1 MPLDYPKQNS
11 PYTIVEPMRLSDFMD
26 WQYKA
31 AETLTEST
39 KKVND
44 ILTDQTIADLKMTI
58 NNLNALTAK
67 SSTTLGKVDALL
79 DSSKSDIEQLLAMTQ
94 QATDD
99 FSKLSA
105 NVNNIIGD
113 KEFKTK
119 LMSTADSIDHLSRN
133 LNKVM
138 DAADAE
144 ATGKN
149 LKIIA
154 QNLSQISESVNAMTS
169 DDKLKNNLHLQLQM

>member
-1 MPLDYPKQNS
+1 
-11 PYTIVEPMRLSDFMD
+11 
-26 WQYKA
+26 
-31 AETLTEST
+31 
-39 KKVND
+39 
-44 ILTDQTIADLKMTI
+44 MTI

-119 LMSTADSIDHLSRN
+119 LMSTAI
-133 LNKVM
+133 
-138 DAADAE
+138 
-144 ATGKN
+144 
-149 LKIIA
+149 
-154 QNLSQISESVNAMTS
+154 
-169 DDKLKNNLHLQLQM
+169 QLTIYLET

>member
-105 NVNNIIGD
+105 NVNCRFN
-113 KEFKTK
+113 
-119 LMSTADSIDHLSRN
+119 
-133 LNKVM
+133 
-138 DAADAE
+138 
-144 ATGKN
+144 
-149 LKIIA
+149 
-154 QNLSQISESVNAMTS
+154 
-169 DDKLKNNLHLQLQM
+169 